1 MLIIEDNR
9 ENLELMRYLLQS
21 FGHTVLAARGGSEGL
36 VLAAR
41 EGVDLIICDIQMPDL
56 DGFSVLA
63 GLRSGP
69 MTAHTPCLAVTALAM
84 PADRTRALSAGFD
97 GYISKPIEPETFVS
111 EVEAWLGEARG
122 VAANP
127 AGGG

>member
-9 ENLELMRYLLQS
+9 ENLELMSYLLES

-41 EGVDLIICDIQMPDL
+41 EAVDLIICDIQMPDL

-63 GLRSGP
+63 GLRAAP

-84 PADRTRALSAGFD
+84 PADRTRALAAGFD

-122 VAANP
+122 ASSNLE
-127 AGGG
+127 GGS